1 MQNELSFKNIHDR
14 RIGDAL
20 QRAHELL
27 PVVRDVARSW
37 PIPPLADE
45 IRARLQ
51 IDERYAPGVDG
62 PDVRVV
68 VYRPTELAGPLPV
81 VLSIHGGAFCF
92 GRPEDFETVDA
103 GLALSVGAVVV
114 AVDYRL
120 APEHPFPAAIDDCWA
135 ALLWTVATAG
145 ELGIDVGRLAVTGAS
160 AGGALAAAL
169 CLMTR
174 DRGGPHV
181 AYQALFIPCID
192 DRLATP
198 SIRQAIDNPG
208 FNSKGAEGMW
218 LHYLGEDLPRPNTSP
233 YAAPARA
240 TSLEGLP
247 PAFVFT
253 GGLDPLRD
261 EGLAYAMSLLA
272 AGVQAE
278 VHNVP
283 GMYHGAPELDSSAL
297 ARGRATFTAAI
308 ADALH
313 RDR

>member
-1 MQNELSFKNIHDR
+1 M
-14 RIGDAL
+14 

-27 PVVRDVARSW
+27 PVVRDVERSW
-37 PIPPLADE
+37 PIQPLADE
-45 IRARLQ
+45 VRNKLTIV
-51 IDERYAPGVDG
+51 ERVAPGIDG
-62 PDVRVV
+62 PDVRMV
-68 VYRPTELAGPLPV
+68 VYRPVARAGALPV

-135 ALLWTVATAG
+135 ALLWIAASATDL
-145 ELGIDVGRLAVTGAS
+145 EIDIDRLAVTGAS
-160 AGGALAAAL
+160 AGGALAAGL

-174 DRGGPHV
+174 DRGGPPI

-192 DRLATP
+192 DQLATP
-198 SIRQAIDNPG
+198 SIRQGVDNPG
-208 FNSKGAEGMW
+208 FNSKAAEGMW
-218 LHYLGEDLPRPNTSP
+218 MHYLGEDLPRPNTSP

-240 TSLEGLP
+240 SSLAGLP

-261 EGLAYAMSLLA
+261 EGLGYAMALLA

-283 GMYHGAPELDSSAL
+283 GMYHGAPELDTSAL
-297 ARGRATFTAAI
+297 VRGRSTFVAAI
-308 ADALH
+308 DDALN
-313 RDR
+313 RGR

>member
-1 MQNELSFKNIHDR
+1 M
-14 RIGDAL
+14 
-20 QRAHELL
+20 QRAQELL
-27 PVVRDVARSW
+27 PVARDVARDW
-37 PIPPLADE
+37 PIPPMPDE
-45 IRARLQ
+45 VRARLS
-51 IDERYAPGVDG
+51 IEERYAAGIDG
-62 PDVRVV
+62 PDVRLVI
-68 VYRPTELAGPLPV
+68 YRPVDVPGVMPA

-103 GLALSVGAVVV
+103 GLALSVGAVVI

-120 APEHPFPAAIDDCWA
+120 APENPFPAGIDDCWSS
-135 ALLWTVATAG
+135 LLWTVANAT
-145 ELGIDVGRLAVTGAS
+145 ELGIDASRLAVTGAS

-174 DRGGPHV
+174 DRGGPKI
-181 AYQALFIPCID
+181 AYQALFIPCLD
-192 DRLATP
+192 DRLATA
-198 SIRQAIDNPG
+198 SIAQAVDNPG
-208 FNSKGAEGMW
+208 FNSKAAEGMW

-240 TSLEGLP
+240 ASLAALP

-272 AGVQAE
+272 AGVQVE

-297 ARGRATFTAAI
+297 ARGRTAFTAAI
-308 ADALH
+308 ADALR

>member
-1 MQNELSFKNIHDR
+1 M
-14 RIGDAL
+14 
-20 QRAHELL
+20 QRAHELM
-27 PVVRDVARSW
+27 PVVRDVERSW
-37 PIPPLADE
+37 PIQPLADE
-45 IRARLQ
+45 VRVKLQ
-51 IDERYAPGVDG
+51 IDERHAPGSSG
-62 PDVRVV
+62 PDVRMV
-68 VYRPTELAGPLPV
+68 VYRPRVATGVLPV

-103 GLALSVGAVVV
+103 ALALSVGAVVV

-120 APEHPFPAAIDDCWA
+120 APEHPFPAAIDDCWT
-135 ALLWTVATAG
+135 ALLWTVDHAVD
-145 ELGIDVGRLAVTGAS
+145 LGVDIGRIAVTGAS

-174 DRGGPHV
+174 DRNGPPI
-181 AYQALFIPCID
+181 AFQALFIPCID
-192 DRLATP
+192 DRLATA
-198 SIRQAIDNPG
+198 SIRQAVDNPG
-208 FNSKGAEGMW
+208 FNSRAAEGMW

-240 TSLEGLP
+240 TSFVGLP

-261 EGLAYAMSLLA
+261 EGLAYAMALLA
-272 AGVQAE
+272 DGVQAE

-283 GMYHGAPELDSSAL
+283 GMYHGAPELDSNAL

-308 ADALH
+308 DDALH

>member
-1 MQNELSFKNIHDR
+1 MPDEM
-14 RIGDAL
+14 
-20 QRAHELL
+20 RAKLH
-27 PVVRDVARSW
+27 
-37 PIPPLADE
+37 
-45 IRARLQ
+45 
-51 IDERYAPGVDG
+51 IDERWATGIDG
-62 PDVRVV
+62 PDVRLV
-68 VYRPTELAGPLPV
+68 VYRPAAPEGKLPV

-103 GLALSVGAVVV
+103 ALALNVGAVVV

-135 ALLWTVATAG
+135 ALLWIVANAND
-145 ELGIDVGRLAVTGAS
+145 LGVDDGRLAVTGAS
-160 AGGALAAAL
+160 SGGALAAGL

-174 DRGGPHV
+174 DRGGPAI

-192 DRLATP
+192 DRLATA
-198 SIRQAIDNPG
+198 SIAQAVDNPG
-208 FNSKGAEGMW
+208 FNSTAAEGMW
-218 LHYLGEDLPRPNTSP
+218 LHYLGEDLPRANTSP

-240 TSLEGLP
+240 ASLAGLP

-261 EGLAYAMSLLA
+261 EGLAYAMALLA

-297 ARGRATFTAAI
+297 ARGRATFVAAI
-308 ADALH
+308 FDALH
-313 RDR
+313 RGP